1 MTPFVIAICVLFTIS
16 VLFYI
21 FYLPGTLKLGP
32 RKTRASYLRE
42 RRDVVYEN
50 LRDLNFEYKAGKFPD
65 SDYNEMKASLE
76 DEAAA
81 ILAEMSRIELAT
93 STAAASARERK
104 GARV

>member
-1 MTPFVIAICVLFTIS
+1 MTVLFICALLTLGS
-16 VLFYI
+16 LVYVFYI
-21 FYLPGTLKLGP
+21 PGEIFTGEV
-32 RKTRASYLRE
+32 KTRLSYLRE
-42 RRDVVYEN
+42 RKEVVYDN

-93 STAAASARERK
+93 STAAASARDRK